1 MLCPV
6 NFMAILIEAL
16 NAHKAYRIQDSCP
29 IDAGI
34 QSYIHVQ
41 TRDNKSS
48 NNQVPSWQLGI
59 YTVLL
64 GIGIQ
69 YASHRESDK

>member
-1 MLCPV
+1 MLIKHTEFRTV
-6 NFMAILIEAL
+6 VLLMLEFN
-16 NAHKAYRIQDSCP
+16 RIR
-29 IDAGI
+29 
-34 QSYIHVQ
+34 VQ

>member
-1 MLCPV
+1 MLIKHTEFRTV
-6 NFMAILIEAL
+6 VLLMLEFN
-16 NAHKAYRIQDSCP
+16 RIR
-29 IDAGI
+29 
-34 QSYIHVQ
+34 VQ

-48 NNQVPSWQLGI
+48 NQVPSWQLGI

>member
-34 QSYIHVQ
+34 QSYPCTDERQQIEQ
-41 TRDNKSS
+41 QPGT
-48 NNQVPSWQLGI
+48 
-59 YTVLL
+59 
-64 GIGIQ
+64 
-69 YASHRESDK
+69 